1 MDAAFPNL
9 IDGRRLLGH
18 QNERSNEM
26 PQGLSE
32 SEFEKEV
39 DACLHQLTS
48 VARRLC
54 GDDDIARDAV
64 QQALL
69 RASRAWRTFRG
80 GSQVSTWLTRI
91 VIRESRR
98 VMTDSRRKRMRTN
111 SISNPQSET
120 EKNNSQLATAPSQG
134 PHRQVQQ
141 DELKQLV
148 RLATSELP
156 DRQREV
162 FALIVWQ
169 EMPVAAV
176 AELLEINEQ
185 NVYAN
190 LHGAREQLKHKLA
203 RHIDAEDHR

>member
-39 DACLHQLTS
+39 DACLPQLTS

-134 PHRQVQQ
+134 PRRQVQQ

-190 LHGAREQLKHKLA
+190 LHAAREQLKHKLA

>member
-1 MDAAFPNL
+1 MDAAFPNP

-18 QNERSNEM
+18 LNERSAEM

-39 DACLHQLTS
+39 DACLPQLTS
-48 VARRLC
+48 VSRRLC
-54 GDDDIARDAV
+54 SDDDIAGDAV

-69 RASRAWRTFRG
+69 RASRAWRSFRG

-98 VMTDSRRKRMRTN
+98 AMTDSRRKRMRTN
-111 SISNPQSET
+111 SISNCELGNEESD
-120 EKNNSQLATAPSQG
+120 SQLATAPSQG
-134 PHRQVQQ
+134 PRRQVQQ

-148 RLATSELP
+148 RQAASELP

-169 EMPVAAV
+169 EMPVSEV
-176 AELLEINEQ
+176 AELLEIKEQ

-190 LHGAREQLKHKLA
+190 LHAAREQLKHKLSE
-203 RHIDAEDHR
+203 HLDAEDHH

>member
-39 DACLHQLTS
+39 DACLPQLTS

-190 LHGAREQLKHKLA
+190 LHAAREQLKHKLA